1 MNNSCKKQDGLNKD
15 AMPTLTCFPL
25 GVATIRLAFSY
36 NIKSATCQVPV
47 LLVATKEPACSIAFL
62 FVVVGLSPYNAAR
75 PIELFHEN
83 EAYHL
88 VREGHFGKR
97 NLFVGTAVHRL

>member
-1 MNNSCKKQDGLNKD
+1 MNNSCKKKDGLNKD

-36 NIKSATCQVPV
+36 NIKNATCQVPV
-47 LLVATKEPACSIAFL
+47 LLFATKEPACSIAFL